1 MGVAILPKFHFKY
14 KKSMKKFLLIGALA
28 VSYLANAY
36 GFDVTKFEK
45 VQVRNKAVSSLE
57 LTKQTAAESYQLM
70 DIQSLME
77 ARKQQ
82 KDASY
87 DLIDEYYALGAFHLG
102 IYEGTGSYKLGLFIL
117 PYMDSVVYQ
126 NAYGHA
132 DWLENGDTVAKAAD
146 SYITGYGISSTYYIP
161 EVADHTFN
169 PSKDWGPSY
178 KDTTFQVKGSKYAS
192 TANAQYVFSAVP
204 SKFMGGGTEN
214 ANMTLC
220 AMWAD
225 PALDPDDDNPDGND
239 LWRVGGRLTG
249 DVYLNGTGV
258 HLDSANRSVTAD
270 TLGIIVDNRGLMK
283 IEQILWPI
291 YNDGK
296 ADAVNKFIPDGAQ
309 LRVNIFPIKGNT
321 IYVDD
326 TIASAVMTNAD
337 YVSAGTGYEW
347 LGTLHT
353 KFYEEDMWG
362 SLVQTPIWIDGDF
375 YVQLTNFNE
384 TGCDFGIFS
393 DFYNSNTATTVYQ
406 QDGKF
411 SFRASRGGGGKYGQ
425 NLGVSFDAYF
435 PTLISGEESNIM
447 YVPNEGGYAYH
458 SDPDTIGT
466 ILYAN
471 VHPEDW
477 EFEIEED
484 WLQVAEVDTAYYAQY
499 RAGIIYLQAEALPD
513 GVTSRSALVNV
524 IADGAVQ
531 TFIVYQG
538 VGQGIENTKADAIFD
553 NKNYDVLGREIK
565 DQNFKGVVIRN
576 GQKKLVK

>member
-28 VSYLANAY
+28 VATIANAAT
-36 GFDVTKFEK
+36 TKVLQKTNVGSEAKKVNTEVLPFEW
-45 VQVRNKAVSSLE
+45 
-57 LTKQTAAESYQLM
+57 
-70 DIQSLME
+70 
-77 ARKQQ
+77 
-82 KDASY
+82 KDATTILKEHDALRAPKESTY
-87 DLIDEYYALGAFHLG
+87 DLADWYSMPGAFYFG
-102 IYEGTGSYKLGLFIL
+102 IYEGLIQYTVAVMLV
-117 PYMDSVVYQ
+117 PYLDSVVYY
-126 NAYGHA
+126 NYYGA
-132 DWLENGDTVAKAAD
+132 TDWTINGQVAAEGVD
-146 SYITGYGISSTYYIP
+146 SLVYSYGINREYHLPQT
-161 EVADHTFN
+161 ADHSFN
-169 PSKDWGPSY
+169 PSIDWGTGY
-178 KDTTFQVKGSKYAS
+178 KDTTLSVKGTMYGNGAADSWIASAMSSKII
-192 TANAQYVFSAVP
+192 
-204 SKFMGGGTEN
+204 KGEN
-214 ANMTLC
+214 MYMTLC
-220 AMWAD
+220 AMNTD
-225 PALDPDDDNPDGND
+225 IMNEPDDDGND
-239 LWRVGGRLTG
+239 FWRVGGVNG
-249 DVYLNGTGV
+249 DTYYNGTGI
-258 HLDSANRSVTAD
+258 HLTQGATKTAD

-291 YNDGK
+291 YNEGK

-309 LRVNIFPIKGNT
+309 LRVNIFPVKGNT
-321 IYVDD
+321 IYLDD

-337 YVSAGTGYEW
+337 YVSGGAGHEW

-393 DFYNSNTATTVYQ
+393 DFNCPTTGTTVYQ
-406 QDGKF
+406 YNGKY
-411 SFRASRGGGGKYGQ
+411 SFRGGKAAGGNYGQ

-466 ILYAN
+466 VLYAN

-484 WLQVAEVDTAYYAQY
+484 WLQVAEVDTAYYSQY
-499 RAGIIYLQAEALPD
+499 RAGIIALQAEALPD

-531 TFIVYQG
+531 TFVVYQG
-538 VGQGIENTKADAIFD
+538 VGQGIENTKANAIFD